1 MKFERISDSI
11 IRVTISLDDLEERNM
26 DFATLNYNT
35 PAAQEFF
42 WDLMEQA
49 EEQFGFSLSDSQLLI
64 EPIPDSDE
72 GFILTISKID
82 EEGDF
87 EAFQKYIKSR
97 LKKSDLKVKKKGRR
111 ICSTQ
116 LIYSF
121 KSLEDIINLSEKLDA
136 FYSGES
142 SLHSYKGGYY
152 LKLTRSGLTTPAL
165 KSFELL
171 LNEYG
176 GVKVINT
183 NFMEGCLNEYGEVL
197 IENNAIELIKQY
209 F

>member
-11 IRVTISLDDLEERNM
+11 IRVIISPDDLEERNM
-26 DFATLNYNT
+26 DLSSLNYNT

-64 EPIPDSDE
+64 EPIPDPEE

-82 EEGDF
+82 EDGDF

-97 LKKSDLKVKKKGRR
+97 LKKSDLKAKKKGRR

-116 LIYSF
+116 LIYCF
-121 KSLEDIINLSEKLDA
+121 RSLEDIINLSEKLEG

-142 SLHSYKGGYY
+142 SLHSYKGEYY
-152 LKLTRSGLTTPAL
+152 LKLTRSGITVPAL
-165 KSFELL
+165 KRFEMLI
-171 LNEYG
+171 NEYG
-176 GVKVINT
+176 GAKVSNT
-183 NFMEGCLNEYGEVL
+183 NFMEGVLNEYGEVL
-197 IENNAIELIKQY
+197 IENNAIEMIRHY

>member
-26 DFATLNYNT
+26 DLATLNYNT

-64 EPIPDSDE
+64 EPIPDSEE
-72 GFILTISKID
+72 GFVLTISKID
-82 EEGDF
+82 EDGDF

-97 LKKSDLKVKKKGRR
+97 LKKSDLRVKKKSRR
-111 ICSTQ
+111 VCSTQ

-121 KSLEDIINLSEKLDA
+121 KNIDDIINLSSKLDG

-142 SLHSYKGGYY
+142 SLHTYKGSYY
-152 LKLTRSGLTTPAL
+152 LKLTRSGLTAPAL
-165 KSFELL
+165 KRFEFL

-176 GVKVINT
+176 GIKIVNT
-183 NFMEGCLNEYGEVL
+183 NFIEGCLNEYGEVL
-197 IENNAIELIKQY
+197 IEHNAIELIKQY